1 MQWEKGISAWKQI
14 SDDIETSIKSNTWK
28 PGDKLPTEMELAKA
42 YRVNRHTIRR
52 SVHELVEKG
61 LVSVEQGRGMFIP
74 DYVLNYKLAKRTRF
88 SEVVSSH
95 NKFPGGRALSG
106 EVIKASKKVSEAL
119 TMPFEAKVC
128 LLRTIRELDGVP
140 IVLAA
145 HYFSASRFPDFL
157 ERFEEFKSVSKTLD
171 SYGLG
176 NYERQST
183 NISAR
188 MPNSE
193 EIASL
198 KQPAN
203 RPVLITESVN
213 VDSFGEP
220 IEFGISA
227 FSADRTN
234 LIVES

>member
-106 EVIKASKKVSEAL
+106 EVIKANKKVSEAL

-157 ERFEEFKSVSKTLD
+157 KRFEEFKSVSKTLD

-213 VDSFGEP
+213 VDNSGEP

>member
-106 EVIKASKKVSEAL
+106 EVIKANKKVSEAL
-119 TMPFEAKVC
+119 TMPFEGKVC

-157 ERFEEFKSVSKTLD
+157 KRFEEFKSVSKTLD

>member
-14 SDDIETSIKSNTWK
+14 SDDIETSIKNKTWK
-28 PGDKLPTEMELAKA
+28 PGDKLPTEMELAKT

-74 DYVLNYKLAKRTRF
+74 DYVLDYKLAKRTRF
-88 SEVVSSH
+88 SEVVSGQ

-106 EVIKASKKVSEAL
+106 EIIKANKKVSEAL
-119 TMPFEAKVC
+119 TMPLKGKVC

-193 EIASL
+193 EITSL

>member
-106 EVIKASKKVSEAL
+106 EVIKANKKVSEAL

-145 HYFSASRFPDFL
+145 HYFSALRFPDFL
-157 ERFEEFKSVSKTLD
+157 ERFQEFRSVSKTLD

>member
-95 NKFPGGRALSG
+95 NKFSGGRALSG
-106 EVIKASKKVSEAL
+106 EVIKANKKVSEAL

>member
-74 DYVLNYKLAKRTRF
+74 DYVLDYKLAKRTRF
-88 SEVVSSH
+88 SEVVSSQ

-106 EVIKASKKVSEAL
+106 AVIKANKKVSEAL
-119 TMPFEAKVC
+119 TMPLEGKVC

>member
-28 PGDKLPTEMELAKA
+28 PGDKLPTELELAKA

-106 EVIKASKKVSEAL
+106 EVIKANKKVSEAL
-119 TMPFEAKVC
+119 TMPFDAKVC

-145 HYFSASRFPDFL
+145 HYFSALRFPDFL

>member
-1 MQWEKGISAWKQI
+1 MNKSLVTNLISLLVVI
-14 SDDIETSIKSNTWK
+14 CGFYSPIFS
-28 PGDKLPTEMELAKA
+28 TEIFMA
-42 YRVNRHTIRR
+42 
-52 SVHELVEKG
+52 G
-61 LVSVEQGRGMFIP
+61 LF
-74 DYVLNYKLAKRTRF
+74 
-88 SEVVSSH
+88 
-95 NKFPGGRALSG
+95 ALSG
-106 EVIKASKKVSEAL
+106 GITNWIAIHMLFEKIPFFYGSGVI
-119 TMPFEAKVC
+119 P
-128 LLRTIRELDGVP
+128 
-140 IVLAA
+140 
-145 HYFSASRFPDFL
+145 

>member
-14 SDDIETSIKSNTWK
+14 SDDIETSIKDKTWK

-106 EVIKASKKVSEAL
+106 AVIKANKKVSEAL
-119 TMPFEAKVC
+119 TMPLEGKVC

-213 VDSFGEP
+213 VDNSGEP

>member
-106 EVIKASKKVSEAL
+106 EVIKANKKVSEAL

-145 HYFSASRFPDFL
+145 HYFSALRFPDFL

>member
-14 SDDIETSIKSNTWK
+14 SDDIETSIKDKTWK
-28 PGDKLPTEMELAKA
+28 PGDKLPTEMELAKT

-74 DYVLNYKLAKRTRF
+74 DYVLDYKLAKRTRF
-88 SEVVSSH
+88 SEVVSSQ

-106 EVIKASKKVSEAL
+106 EVIKANKKVSEAL
-119 TMPFEAKVC
+119 IMPLEGKVC

-213 VDSFGEP
+213 VDNSGKP

>member
-106 EVIKASKKVSEAL
+106 EVIKANKKVSEAL

-157 ERFEEFKSVSKTLD
+157 ERFEKFKSVSKTLD

-227 FSADRTN
+227 FSGDRTN

>member
-1 MQWEKGISAWKQI
+1 MQWEKGVSAWKQI
-14 SDDIETSIKSNTWK
+14 SDDIETSIKNKTWK
-28 PGDKLPTEMELAKA
+28 PGDKLPTEMELAKT

-95 NKFPGGRALSG
+95 NKFPGGSALSG
-106 EVIKASKKVSEAL
+106 EVIKANKKVSEAL

-128 LLRTIRELDGVP
+128 FLRTIRELDGVP

-213 VDSFGEP
+213 VDNSGEP

>member
-1 MQWEKGISAWKQI
+1 
-14 SDDIETSIKSNTWK
+14 
-28 PGDKLPTEMELAKA
+28 
-42 YRVNRHTIRR
+42 
-52 SVHELVEKG
+52 
-61 LVSVEQGRGMFIP
+61 VEQGRGMFIP
-74 DYVLNYKLAKRTRF
+74 DYVLDYKLAKRTRF
-88 SEVVSSH
+88 SEVVSSQ
-95 NKFPGGRALSG
+95 NKFPGGRVLSG
-106 EVIKASKKVSEAL
+106 EVIKANKKVSEAL
-119 TMPFEAKVC
+119 TMPLEGKVC

-213 VDSFGEP
+213 VDNSGEP

>member
-1 MQWEKGISAWKQI
+1 M
-14 SDDIETSIKSNTWK
+14 
-28 PGDKLPTEMELAKA
+28 
-42 YRVNRHTIRR
+42 
-52 SVHELVEKG
+52 
-61 LVSVEQGRGMFIP
+61 
-74 DYVLNYKLAKRTRF
+74 
-88 SEVVSSH
+88 
-95 NKFPGGRALSG
+95 
-106 EVIKASKKVSEAL
+106 
-119 TMPFEAKVC
+119 
-128 LLRTIRELDGVP
+128 P

-157 ERFEEFKSVSKTLD
+157 KRFEEFKSVSKTLD

>member
-14 SDDIETSIKSNTWK
+14 SDDIETSIKDKTWK
-28 PGDKLPTEMELAKA
+28 PGDKLPTEMELAKT

-74 DYVLNYKLAKRTRF
+74 DYVLDYKLAKRTRF
-88 SEVVSSH
+88 SEVVSSQ
-95 NKFPGGRALSG
+95 NKFPGGRILSG
-106 EVIKASKKVSEAL
+106 EVTKANKKVSEAL
-119 TMPFEAKVC
+119 TMRLERKVC

-140 IVLAA
+140 IVLAT

-188 MPNSE
+188 MPNTE

-213 VDSFGEP
+213 VDNSGEP

>member
-106 EVIKASKKVSEAL
+106 EVIKANKKVSEAL

-145 HYFSASRFPDFL
+145 HYFSALRFPDFL
-157 ERFEEFKSVSKTLD
+157 ERFEEFRSVSKTLD

>member
-14 SDDIETSIKSNTWK
+14 SDDIETSIKDKTWK
-28 PGDKLPTEMELAKA
+28 PGDKLPTEMELAKT

-74 DYVLNYKLAKRTRF
+74 DYVLDYKLAKRTRF
-88 SEVVSSH
+88 SEVVSSQ
-95 NKFPGGRALSG
+95 NKFPGGRILSG
-106 EVIKASKKVSEAL
+106 EVTKANKKVSEAL
-119 TMPFEAKVC
+119 IMPLEGKVC

-213 VDSFGEP
+213 VDNSGEP

>member
-106 EVIKASKKVSEAL
+106 EVIKANKKVSEAL
-119 TMPFEAKVC
+119 IMPLEGKVC

-157 ERFEEFKSVSKTLD
+157 KRFEEFKSVSKTLD

>member
-14 SDDIETSIKSNTWK
+14 SDDIETSIKSNTWN

-106 EVIKASKKVSEAL
+106 EVIKANKKVSEAL
-119 TMPFEAKVC
+119 TMPFAAKVC

-157 ERFEEFKSVSKTLD
+157 KRFEEFKSVSKTLD

>member
-106 EVIKASKKVSEAL
+106 EVIKANKKVSEAL
-119 TMPFEAKVC
+119 IMPLEGKVC